1 MISFNEKERLTPTI
15 IRRRIATVKRALV
28 QNKESTESLQLQH
41 KKDLGISDLSGL
53 NLATSERI
61 DNSLERQLD
70 RLSAEEKII
79 KRKQSQE
86 IISDHAVLRYIERVL
101 KISTSQIRDRL
112 KGKDTNKIKSMT
124 DGSIDRDDY
133 SLVIAN
139 GVVTTI
145 LSDGMIDMNP
155 IEMEVNEN
163 VI

>member
-1 MISFNEKERLTPTI
+1 VISFNEEERLTPTI
-15 IRRRIATVKRALV
+15 IRRRIATVKRALG

-61 DNSLERQLD
+61 DTSLERQLV
-70 RLSAEEKII
+70 RLSDAEKVI

-101 KISTSQIRDRL
+101 KINTSQIRDRL
-112 KGKDTNKIKSMT
+112 KGKDINKIKDTVS
-124 DGSIDRDDY
+124 GSIDRDDY
-133 SLVIAN
+133 TLIIAN

-145 LSDGMIDMNP
+145 LADGMIDLNP
-155 IEMEVNEN
+155 ITQEVR
-163 VI
+163 

>member
-1 MISFNEKERLTPTI
+1 MISFNEEERLTPTI
-15 IRRRIATVKRALV
+15 IRRRIATVKRALG

-61 DNSLERQLD
+61 DTSLERQLV
-70 RLSAEEKII
+70 RLSDAEKII

-101 KISTSQIRDRL
+101 KINTSQIRDRL
-112 KGKDTNKIKSMT
+112 KGKDINKIKDTVS
-124 DGSIDRDDY
+124 GSIDRDDY
-133 SLVIAN
+133 TLIIAN

-145 LSDGMIDMNP
+145 LADGMIDLNP
-155 IEMEVNEN
+155 ITQEVK
-163 VI
+163 

>member
-1 MISFNEKERLTPTI
+1 MISFNEEERLTPTI
-15 IRRRIATVKRALV
+15 IRRRIATVKRALG

-61 DNSLERQLD
+61 DTSLERQLV
-70 RLSAEEKII
+70 RLSDAEKVI

-101 KISTSQIRDRL
+101 KINTSQIRDRL
-112 KGKDTNKIKSMT
+112 KGKDINKIKDTVS
-124 DGSIDRDDY
+124 GSIDRDDY
-133 SLVIAN
+133 TLIIAN

-145 LSDGMIDMNP
+145 LADGMIDLNP
-155 IEMEVNEN
+155 ITQEVK
-163 VI
+163 

>member
-1 MISFNEKERLTPTI
+1 MISFNEEERLTPTI
-15 IRRRIATVKRALV
+15 IRRRIATVKRALG

-61 DNSLERQLD
+61 DTSLERQLV
-70 RLSAEEKII
+70 RLSDAEKVI

-101 KISTSQIRDRL
+101 KINTSQIRDRL
-112 KGKDTNKIKSMT
+112 KGKDINKIKDTVS
-124 DGSIDRDDY
+124 GSIDRDDY
-133 SLVIAN
+133 TLIIAN

-145 LSDGMIDMNP
+145 LADGMIDLNP
-155 IEMEVNEN
+155 IT
-163 VI
+163 

>member
-1 MISFNEKERLTPTI
+1 MISFNEEERLTPTI
-15 IRRRIATVKRALV
+15 IRRRIATVKRALG

-61 DNSLERQLD
+61 DTSLERQLV
-70 RLSAEEKII
+70 RLSDAEKII

-101 KISTSQIRDRL
+101 KINTSQIRDRL
-112 KGKDTNKIKSMT
+112 KGKDINKIKDTVS
-124 DGSIDRDDY
+124 GSIDRDDY
-133 SLVIAN
+133 TLIIAN

-145 LSDGMIDMNP
+145 LADGMIDLNP
-155 IEMEVNEN
+155 ITQEVR
-163 VI
+163 

>member
-1 MISFNEKERLTPTI
+1 MISFNEEERLTPTI
-15 IRRRIATVKRALV
+15 IRRRIATVKRALG

-61 DNSLERQLD
+61 DTSLERQLV
-70 RLSAEEKII
+70 RLSDAEKVI

-101 KISTSQIRDRL
+101 KINTSQIRDRL
-112 KGKDTNKIKSMT
+112 KGKDINKIKDTVS
-124 DGSIDRDDY
+124 GSIDRDDY
-133 SLVIAN
+133 TLIIAN

-145 LSDGMIDMNP
+145 LADGMIDLNP
-155 IEMEVNEN
+155 ITQEVR
-163 VI
+163 